1 MAARVYQIIMNKT
14 QRDAINKHGF
24 DEVDIGKAH
33 MNVQRGFKGW
43 MPHYQQ
49 YYKLA
54 FELESDSLD
63 EIYELTNLWNKP
75 EKVTRVHDNATST
88 SVGHIIELDGTRMFM
103 VEPCGFERMYVFE
116 DEISEDRMV
125 S

>member
-14 QRDAINKHGF
+14 QRDAINKHGW
-24 DEVDIGKAH
+24 DNVDVGKALS
-33 MNVQRGFKGW
+33 NVQHGFKGW

-63 EIYELTNLWNKP
+63 EVFELTNLYPKS
-75 EKVTRVHDNATST
+75 EKVTRVHNHAMST

-103 VEPCGFERMYVFE
+103 VEDEGFERMYVFE
-116 DEISEDRMV
+116 DEIDPK
-125 S
+125 